1 MATDDNKKLSL
12 EFVRALWNFRDA
24 EDNTLKKTYENQV
37 IKIGLND
44 GLSRAFINKKIKER

>member
-24 EDNTLKKTYENQV
+24 EDKYTEKN
-37 IKIGLND
+37 I
-44 GLSRAFINKKIKER
+44 

>member
-1 MATDDNKKLSL
+1 MATNDNKKLSL

-44 GLSRAFINKKIKER
+44 GLSRAFINKKIREL